1 MADDLEFSVERHYG
15 KPGLKERVLAAI
27 AAGGLDINHLRAD
40 DLTPIDEFH
49 TGGRLETVHAL
60 GKFRIRPN
68 EHVLDVG
75 CGLGG
80 TARYIASHFG
90 CRVTGID
97 LTADYVSLAKFL
109 SEKTGFA
116 GRTEYKTASALQMPF
131 MDAAFDAAVTFHV
144 AMNIRDRPAL
154 YREIA
159 RVLRSGAT
167 LCLYDVMTGSNEGL
181 AFPVPWAEV
190 AAQSHLT
197 SPEEMRELLSAAGFE
212 VSDVEDRSGFAIEFF
227 RKRLA
232 SNAPPPP
239 LGLHLLTGE
248 NSRAKFENYL
258 RGLEKKAVAPT
269 IMIAHRI

>member
-27 AAGGLDINHLRAD
+27 AAGGLDINHLQAD
-40 DLTPIDEFH
+40 DLTPVDEFH

-60 GKFRIRPN
+60 GKVRIPPN

-97 LTADYVSLAKFL
+97 LTADYVELAKLL

-116 GRTEYKTASALQMPF
+116 GHTDYKTASALQVPF

-167 LCLYDVMTGSNEGL
+167 LCLYDVMKGSNEDL

-239 LGLHLLTGE
+239 LGLHLLTGK
-248 NSRAKFENYL
+248 NSRDKFENYL
-258 RGLEKKAVAPT
+258 RGLEKEAVAPT
-269 IMIAHRI
+269 IMIANRI